1 MATQKAPS
9 LVDPYVLYDEIGR
22 GGLAT
27 VHLARLLGPGGFQR
41 TVAIKR
47 LHPGIAK
54 DQESVHMLI
63 DDACLSARITHP
75 NVVPTLDVVVRD
87 DEIFVVMEYVEG
99 ESLSALV
106 RRALADKRAVPASV
120 AAAIAK
126 NVLEGLHAA
135 HEATR
140 EDGTPLGIVHRDV
153 SPQNVLIDT
162 NGAARLI
169 DFGVAKALGRLQTTR
184 AGDLKGKVSYMSP
197 EQVRGRAVDRRS
209 DVFSASIVLWELLAG
224 ARLFAADS
232 DTEAMV
238 AVLER
243 EIGRPTELRADV
255 TAELEEVLLRG
266 LARDP
271 DHRFA
276 DARAMAFAI
285 GPVASPTEVRDW
297 MMSLAGDAIEAR
309 AQRVREIEAPPRT
322 PTARRGRA
330 LVAALAIAAAG
341 ALVFLVARPKAPPR
355 LPEVAAPSAP
365 IVEAPPAPAAIEPD
379 PPAPSAVEAPPRT
392 PRRAQAPTGKPAAS
406 HAVTRSCVP
415 PFTIDASGVRVW
427 KPWCQ

>member
-1 MATQKAPS
+1 
-9 LVDPYVLYDEIGR
+9 
-22 GGLAT
+22 
-27 VHLARLLGPGGFQR
+27 
-41 TVAIKR
+41 
-47 LHPGIAK
+47 
-54 DQESVHMLI
+54 
-63 DDACLSARITHP
+63 
-75 NVVPTLDVVVRD
+75 
-87 DEIFVVMEYVEG
+87 
-99 ESLSALV
+99 
-106 RRALADKRAVPASV
+106 
-120 AAAIAK
+120 
-126 NVLEGLHAA
+126 
-135 HEATR
+135 
-140 EDGTPLGIVHRDV
+140 
-153 SPQNVLIDT
+153 
-162 NGAARLI
+162 
-169 DFGVAKALGRLQTTR
+169 
-184 AGDLKGKVSYMSP
+184 
-197 EQVRGRAVDRRS
+197 
-209 DVFSASIVLWELLAG
+209 
-224 ARLFAADS
+224 
-232 DTEAMV
+232 V

-266 LARDP
+266 LARNP